1 MADQE
6 SEEIAWSSEYSLLT
20 LDQLSDA
27 AELQPALVEKFIQYG
42 LIEPT
47 PAEASRLLFP
57 ISCIERL
64 RRIIRLRRD
73 LGVNLAGVAVILE
86 MRQHMEDL
94 QKELERLRRSKG
106 SL

>member
-1 MADQE
+1 MAEQV
-6 SEEIAWSSEYSLLT
+6 SEEIAWSREYSLLT
-20 LDQLSDA
+20 LQQLSDA
-27 AELQPALVEKFIQYG
+27 AELHAALVEEFIQYG

-47 PAEASRLLFP
+47 AAEAPDLLFP

-86 MRQHMEDL
+86 MRQHMEEL
-94 QKELERLRRSKG
+94 QKELERLRRSAG
-106 SL
+106 LL

>member
-6 SEEIAWSSEYSLLT
+6 SQEIAWSAEYSLLT
-20 LDQLSDA
+20 LNQLSNA

-42 LIEPT
+42 LIEPAT
-47 PAEASRLLFP
+47 PEAPDLGFP

-64 RRIIRLRRD
+64 RRIVRLRRD

-86 MRQHMEDL
+86 MRQRMEEL
-94 QKELERLRRSKG
+94 QKELERLRRSTG
-106 SL
+106 PL